1 MNRERLQRQ
10 IDILRAVA
18 AQALPFD
25 MDAWVGGDGEA
36 CGTAACAFGYACLDP
51 AFQAEGLR
59 LMFIR
64 RYSDELEY
72 TPRKRTITTVA
83 DYNAIRSVP
92 GTFAPV
98 FAGQHEFSAAATFY
112 DILLDAAEYLFDPG
126 CYRDE
131 DNEMRD
137 GITPDEVIARIE
149 RVMDGSFGSL
159 DAFLDLVEE
168 IDEAGVIEP

>member
-10 IDILRAVA
+10 IDILRTVA

-51 AFQAEGLR
+51 AFQAEGLK
-59 LMFIR
+59 LTFWH
-64 RYSDELEY
+64 RYHNPESGE
-72 TPRKRTITTVA
+72 PRTIVLTTVA
-83 DYNAIRSVP
+83 DYNATRQIP
-92 GTFAPV
+92 GLYDVAYQ
-98 FAGQHEFSAAATFY
+98 GHGGFSAAATFY
-112 DILLDAAEYLFDPG
+112 DIPLDAAEYLFDPG
-126 CYRDE
+126 GYRDE

-137 GITPDEVIARIE
+137 GIMPDEVIGRIE